1 MNIQD
6 VKETIIT
13 LENSENSLSNAR
25 NLAALYIIE
34 EHMQSRLTTK
44 YERSNDTVVKEF
56 QDILPSYITYK
67 ETKRK
72 YQMGEDTEN
81 KVITNLHSLCQE
93 IYEFVSTLYSCTDSQ
108 EERNEISM
116 LAKKISKF

>member
-34 EHMQSRLTTK
+34 EHMQSRLQTK
-44 YERSNDTVVKEF
+44 SERSNDKIVKEF
-56 QDILPSYITYK
+56 QDILPSYFVYK

-72 YQMGEDTEN
+72 YQMGENVKD
-81 KVITNLHSLCQE
+81 KVIVDLRSLCQE
-93 IYEFVSTLYSCTDSQ
+93 IYEFVSTLYSSTDSQ
-108 EERNEISM
+108 EERDEIST

>member
-34 EHMQSRLTTK
+34 EHMQSRLQTK
-44 YERSNDTVVKEF
+44 SERSNDKIVKEF
-56 QDILPSYITYK
+56 QDILPSYFIYK

-72 YQMGEDTEN
+72 YQMGENVKD
-81 KVITNLHSLCQE
+81 KVIVDLRSLCQE
-93 IYEFVSTLYSCTDSQ
+93 IYEFVSTLYSSTDSQ
-108 EERNEISM
+108 EERNEIST